1 MLEALPRQ
9 ETANFNK
16 PSIME
21 PKDKTVDLSLYT
33 YYLEDW
39 QLDELVNHLDVPDI
53 SEPDDE
59 YSWDD
64 FLLDN
69 ADDYDDFLLKN

>member
-1 MLEALPRQ
+1 
-9 ETANFNK
+9 
-16 PSIME
+16 ME

-39 QLDELVNHLDVPDI
+39 QLEDTDVLNMP
-53 SEPDDE
+53 EPDD
-59 YSWDD
+59 YSWED
-64 FLLDN
+64 FLKDN

>member
-1 MLEALPRQ
+1 
-9 ETANFNK
+9 
-16 PSIME
+16 ME

-39 QLDELVNHLDVPDI
+39 QLDELVNHLDVLDI
-53 SEPDDE
+53 PEPDE

-64 FLLDN
+64 FLSDN
-69 ADDYDDFLLKN
+69 SDNYDDFLLKN